1 MTMHLKLIAGAVAC
15 LMSAPISMSLAA
27 EDKPEQNFSD
37 RILTPP
43 APATP
48 RINGPRIYGQRP
60 GHPFLYNVPVT
71 GDRPMNFS
79 ADGLPPGLKID
90 AKSGRISGIVA
101 NAGEFKITLHAKNDN
116 GDDAKPLKIVIG
128 DQIALTP

>member
-1 MTMHLKLIAGAVAC
+1 MTSHFKLIAGALAC
-15 LMSAPISMSLAA
+15 LMSAPISMSFAA
-27 EDKPEQNFSD
+27 DEKPAQNFSD

-79 ADGLPPGLKID
+79 ADALPPGLKID
-90 AKSGRISGIVA
+90 AKTGRISGVVA
-101 NAGEFKITLHAKNDN
+101 KAGEFKVTVHAKNDK

-128 DQIALTP
+128 EE